1 MKCTEEVRMINIED
15 MKKKRLLFLKRLYEL
30 SGGSTTKVFDDP
42 PSQIGKELGFD
53 KDLAWKI
60 VFYLKGEGLVKL
72 NGRAITISHQGV
84 RKAESALS
92 NSNEPSSYFPSGNI
106 IVGQM
111 VNSQIQQAS
120 PGAKQVT
127 TIDESKYEQLKE
139 FLQSLKESIERLEL
153 EPQQKSDLQAE
164 IQTIDAQISSSEPK
178 YTVITECLG
187 TIRRI
192 LEGVAGSAI
201 ASGLLSKFG
210 ALWNTLKVASS

>member
-15 MKKKRLLFLKRLYEL
+15 MKEKRFLFLNRLYEL

-42 PSQIGKELGFD
+42 PTQIGKELGFD

-60 VFYLKGEGLVKL
+60 VFYLKDEGLVKL
-72 NGRAITISHQGV
+72 YGKSITISHPGV
-84 RKAESALS
+84 REVERALS
-92 NSNEPSSYFPSGNI
+92 NPNEPTLYFPPDINI
-106 IVGQM
+106 IAVGQM
-111 VNSQIQQAS
+111 KNSQIQQAS

-139 FLQSLKESIERLEL
+139 FIQSLKESIEQLEL

-164 IQTIDAQISSSEPK
+164 IQTMDAQMSSSKPK

-187 TIRRI
+187 SIRRI
-192 LEGVAGSAI
+192 LEGATGSAI
-201 ASGLLSKFG
+201 ASGLLSEFV
-210 ALWNTLKVASS
+210 AL